1 MVELYIIVSNSHSLR
16 EPSKGVKAKHS
27 LRQLSCGR
35 HGWIDT
41 EYVLYKDG
49 IVALI
54 DSQSQQS
61 TTQFY
66 ILDAAFS
73 DYGNSVAF
81 KHTYTSLHGM
91 WKTDDWWHVLNQHFL
106 Y

>member
-1 MVELYIIVSNSHSLR
+1 MFTLKIACSRVSR
-16 EPSKGVKAKHS
+16 EFSVWDSYQKVWRLWQQP
-27 LRQLSCGR
+27 CGR

-41 EYVLYKDG
+41 EYILYKDG

-54 DSQSQQS
+54 VGNFNNLPLNSD
-61 TTQFY
+61 

-73 DYGNSVAF
+73 DYGNGLAF
-81 KHTYTSLHGM
+81 KQNYTSLHGM
-91 WKTDDWWHVLNQHFL
+91 WKTDYFWPVLNQHFL